1 MDLKLQGKVVA
12 ITGGSE
18 GIGYAMAEA
27 YAREGCKV
35 AVCSRSQAKLDKAAA
50 EFAAKGLGELYT
62 ESVDVS
68 EAERLYAFVDH
79 VKRDLGRIDI
89 WVNNTGTTIVKSI
102 MELDLEEWN
111 HVLRTNLNSYFIGT
125 QAAGRVMKEQGGG
138 VILNVASFGGIMPPL
153 YRSAYCT
160 SKYGI
165 NGLTRM
171 AAAEFAPFGIRVN
184 AVAPGTINTA
194 MQAAAGRDAEAVKRV
209 AKNFALHRAGEPEE
223 VANVALFLTSDMS
236 SYIDGVV
243 LECSGGKFLAQDCDT
258 AWQQMR

>member
-1 MDLKLQGKVVA
+1 MDLELEGKVVA

-27 YAREGCKV
+27 FAKEGCKV
-35 AVCSRSQAKLDKAAA
+35 AICSRSQAKLDKAQAQFQ
-50 EFAAKGLGELYT
+50 ERGYDLYT
-62 ESVDVS
+62 KSVDVS
-68 EAERLYAFVDH
+68 EADKLYAFVDD
-79 VKRDLGRIDI
+79 VKKDLGRIDI
-89 WVNNTGTTIVKSI
+89 WINNTATTVVKSI
-102 MELDLEEWN
+102 LELQLDEWN
-111 HVLRTNLNSYFIGT
+111 KIMRTNLNSYFVGT
-125 QAAGRVMKEQGGG
+125 QAAGRVMKKQGGG
-138 VILNVASFGGIMPPL
+138 VIINVASFGGLMPPM

-171 AAAEFAPFGIRVN
+171 SAAEFAPFGIRVN

-194 MQAAAGRDAEAVKRV
+194 MQAAAGRSEEDVKRV
-209 AKNFALHRAGEPEE
+209 ARNFALHRAGEPEE
-223 VANVALFLTSDMS
+223 VAKVALFLGSHMS

-258 AWQQMR
+258 AWQQRR

>member
-1 MDLKLQGKVVA
+1 MDLQLQGKVVA

-27 YAREGCKV
+27 FAQEGCRV
-35 AVCSRSQAKLDKAAA
+35 AVCSRSQAKLDKAQA
-50 EFAAKGLGELYT
+50 EFKEKGWDLYVR
-62 ESVDVS
+62 SVDVS
-68 EAERLYAFVDH
+68 DSDRLYSFVDE
-79 VKRDLGRIDI
+79 VKKDLGRIDI
-89 WVNNTGTTIVKSI
+89 WINNTATTVVKSI
-102 MELDLEEWN
+102 LELELEEWN
-111 HVLRTNLNSYFIGT
+111 RIMRTNLNSYFVGT

-138 VILNVASFGGIMPPL
+138 VIINVASFGGLMPPM

-194 MQAAAGRDAEAVKRV
+194 MQAAAGRNEEDVKRV
-209 AKNFALHRAGEPEE
+209 AKNFALHRAGEPDE
-223 VANVALFLTSDMS
+223 VAKVALFLGSHMS

-258 AWQQMR
+258 AWQQRR

>member
-18 GIGYAMAEA
+18 GIGFAMAKA
-27 YAREGCKV
+27 YAQEGCKV
-35 AVCSRSQAKLDKAAA
+35 AICSRSQAKLDKAAEEFRA
-50 EFAAKGLGELYT
+50 EGLGELYT

-68 EAERLYAFVDH
+68 EADRLYAFAEH

-89 WVNNTGTTIVKSI
+89 WVNNTATTIVKSI
-102 MELDLEEWN
+102 LELDLDTWN
-111 HVLRTNLNSYFIGT
+111 FFMRTNLNSYFVGI
-125 QAAGRVMKEQGGG
+125 QAAGRIMKEQGGG
-138 VILNVASFGGIMPPL
+138 NILNVASFGGLMPPM

-171 AAAEFAPFGIRVN
+171 AASELAPFGIRVN

-194 MQAAAGRDAEAVKRV
+194 MQAAAGRDAEAVRQV
-209 AKNFALHRAGEPEE
+209 AKNFALHRPGEPEE
-223 VANVALFLTSDMS
+223 VANVALFLTSEMS
-236 SYIDGVV
+236 SYVDGVV
-243 LECSGGKFLAQDCDT
+243 LECSGGKFLAQDNDT
-258 AWQQMR
+258 AWQQRR